1 MTDLSEYG
9 GLFDLTG
16 KRAVVIGAGSGI
28 GEAGAMALAAHGA
41 EVLCA
46 DLSGEAAG
54 RTASAIRDGGGS
66 GSAAVIDIG
75 DASSVEAVLDTFGTL
90 DVLITTP
97 AVNVRKRLLD
107 VTEEEAQRVVSLNLL
122 GTFHVLTSAG
132 RRMADDRGGSIV
144 AISSIRSQVVEP
156 GQGVYAATKAG
167 VLQMIRTL
175 AAELGPSGVR
185 ANALA
190 PGVVETPLT
199 QQIKDHPDWY
209 NAYAEKGALGRWAQ
223 PIEMAGPIV
232 FLASDAS
239 SFVTGSLLVADGGWL
254 AVDGRFTPPL

>member
-1 MTDLSEYG
+1 MANLHDFG
-9 GLFDLTG
+9 GLFDLSG

-28 GEAGAMALAAHGA
+28 GEAGAMGLGAHGA

-46 DLSGEAAG
+46 DISTEGAERVSDAIVAGGGLAEAARVDVADG
-54 RTASAIRDGGGS
+54 TSVASLLED
-66 GSAAVIDIG
+66 
-75 DASSVEAVLDTFGTL
+75 FGHT
-90 DVLITTP
+90 DVLVTTP
-97 AVNVRKRLLD
+97 AINVRKRLLD
-107 VTEEEAQRVVSLNLL
+107 ITEEEAARVISLNLM
-122 GTFHVLTSAG
+122 GTFHTITAAG
-132 RRMADDRGGSIV
+132 RHMAGSGGGSIIAV
-144 AISSIRSQVVEP
+144 SSIRSQVVEP
-156 GQGVYAATKAG
+156 GQGIYAATKAG

-175 AAELGPSGVR
+175 AAELGPQNVR

-199 QQIKDHPDWY
+199 EQIKNQPDWY
-209 NAYAEKGALGRWAQ
+209 QAYADKGALGRWAQ

-239 SFVTGSLLVADGGWL
+239 SFVTGSLLVVDGGWL

>member
-1 MTDLSEYG
+1 MADLSAYG
-9 GLFDLTG
+9 SLFDLGG

-46 DLSGEAAG
+46 DLSVDAAE
-54 RTASAIRDGGGS
+54 RVAEEINEGGGS
-66 GSAAVIDIG
+66 
-75 DASSVEAVLDTFGTL
+75 ASSAVVDVADGATVEAALDGFGHL

-97 AVNVRKRLLD
+97 AINVRKRLLD
-107 VTEEEAQRVVSLNLL
+107 ITEEEAERVVTLNLL
-122 GTFHVLTSAG
+122 GTFHVIKSAG
-132 RRMADDRGGSIV
+132 RRMAETGGGSIV

-199 QQIKDHPDWY
+199 MQIKNEPGWY
-209 NAYAEKGALGRWAQ
+209 NAYAQKGALGRWAQ

-232 FLASDAS
+232 FLASEAS